1 MIDVYATAA
10 TFSDPRKLAQ
20 ALASAL
26 MSIERVTTP
35 ASCPGSI
42 PRCLDLMPECR
53 SVPLSSARDR
63 HRAGRPRG

>member
-26 MSIERVTTP
+26 MSIERVPRHP
-35 ASCPGSI
+35 AQG
-42 PRCLDLMPECR
+42 R
-53 SVPLSSARDR
+53 SLGAWI
-63 HRAGRPRG
+63 